1 MDGDDR
7 LKTVCEVNA
16 PLILENYRE
25 SSVSSTN
32 NVPVNNDFTMPQL
45 IEHAE
50 RINDRHGY
58 AFRLNLEF
66 ELILRLSETG
76 EYRYFKPFAN
86 ESLFERPVYISMLKD
101 LNRLKLRLQRFDET
115 TYILKQTLNT
125 MWKPYSLTNLRF
137 ILFHLIYPLG
147 HAGNNLPG
155 YITSL
160 RSTIALNNIINVTI
174 KTISVLPD
182 ASPFTEV
189 I

>member
-1 MDGDDR
+1 
-7 LKTVCEVNA
+7 
-16 PLILENYRE
+16 
-25 SSVSSTN
+25 
-32 NVPVNNDFTMPQL
+32 
-45 IEHAE
+45 
-50 RINDRHGY
+50 
-58 AFRLNLEF
+58 
-66 ELILRLSETG
+66 
-76 EYRYFKPFAN
+76 
-86 ESLFERPVYISMLKD
+86 MLKD

-137 ILFHLIYPLG
+137 ILFHLIYPLV